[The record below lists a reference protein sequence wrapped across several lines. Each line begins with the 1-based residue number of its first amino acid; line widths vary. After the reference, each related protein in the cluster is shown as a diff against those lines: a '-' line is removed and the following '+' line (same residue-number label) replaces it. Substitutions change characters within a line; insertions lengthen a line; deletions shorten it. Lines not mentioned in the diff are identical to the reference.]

1 MKKVALI
8 ITLALVVSLFTAC
21 GVADTLDATE
31 KSDNTTVETTKK
43 DEDIVRI
50 AVEKSLLA
58 DADTFVQNMKDYGA
72 EVNDYSEID
81 GYLLVFSKAEHE
93 KLLKDKYT
101 EAVNKLKEYE
111 DNAEHYIDTIE
122 YDEDFRN
129 MTFYVDRELYDSTGS
144 TTGNIVVASS
154 ALSYQI
160 YLEDGQK
167 TNVKV
172 VYSDTE
178 EEVTSFFLPMNL
190 SIEQ

>member
-8 ITLALVVSLFTAC
+8 IALALVVSLFTAC
-21 GVADTLDATE
+21 GVADTPDATE
-31 KSDNTTVETTKK
+31 KSDSTTVETTKK

-81 GYLLVFSKAEHE
+81 GYLLVFSKSEHE

-172 VYSDTE
+172 VYSDNE